1 MMYYL
6 RFWFVIRIIR
16 FEFEKMYDEHVKSSE
31 NWENI
36 EILVFE
42 HETLVRIDRSI
53 DKEDEYF

>member
-1 MMYYL
+1 
-6 RFWFVIRIIR
+6 
-16 FEFEKMYDEHVKSSE
+16 MYDEHVKSSE

>member
-1 MMYYL
+1 MYYL